1 MFEYKCYGNAWR
13 NQSAIYDGQ
22 NDDVLFTPRAVL
34 LRARVRTAKQVD
46 TTGFWLRI
54 DLNSY
59 VKEILKG

>member
-54 DLNSY
+54 DLNS
-59 VKEILKG
+59 